1 MTINYLGVGAA
12 TLVAMI
18 IGALWYSP
26 LMFVKP
32 WSLAQGKEYP
42 CAPQKGAGA
51 AIVNAAAMNLIS
63 ALALSEIFA
72 WRQVGTVEDALVTA
86 LLMAVGFVVSAL
98 VAFAAVKW
106 LLGYIRSHRF
116 TAFSI
121 YRIALGIA
129 LLVLMPAGG

>member
-42 CAPQKGAGA
+42 CPPQKGAGA
-51 AIVNAAAMNLIS
+51 AILNAAAMNLIS

-72 WRQVGTVEDALVTA
+72 WRQVSGVADALVTA
-86 LLMAVGFVVSAL
+86 LLMAVGFVVSNQLMRDRFHGATSMLSLINAGNTVVTYLAMGLVLAL
-98 VAFAAVKW
+98 V
-106 LLGYIRSHRF
+106 
-116 TAFSI
+116 
-121 YRIALGIA
+121 
-129 LLVLMPAGG
+129 